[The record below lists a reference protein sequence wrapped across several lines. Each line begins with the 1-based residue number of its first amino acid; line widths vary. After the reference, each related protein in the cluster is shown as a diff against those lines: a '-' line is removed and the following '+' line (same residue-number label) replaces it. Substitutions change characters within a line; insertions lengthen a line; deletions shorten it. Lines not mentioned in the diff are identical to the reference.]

1 MHAGGIESQQ
11 IVFLILLFMAV
22 AFGALAQRLKTPY
35 PIILVIAGLLLGF
48 APGIPKIT
56 LNPDVVFYV
65 FLPPL
70 LYAAAWNTS
79 WREFRHNLSSI
90 LMLAVGLVG
99 FTVFGVAAGARWVFA
114 GFDWRSG
121 AVLGAVVA
129 TTDAIAA
136 TSIARRLGV
145 SGHIVDV
152 LEGESLVNDA
162 TGLLALEF
170 ATGMLVSGE
179 AMTVGHGIVR
189 LLSLSVVGIVVG
201 LVIGVIVD
209 WFEQR
214 IDDGPMEIAISIIVA
229 YASYF
234 IAEAFQASG
243 VLATVTC
250 GLYLSRRSVHFFSP
264 GVRIQGA
271 AVWDALTFVL
281 NSVVFLL
288 IGLQLPDVLAGIRPY
303 DLPALLRFGALFSL
317 FVITLRLLWVFPSAQ
332 ISWRFRRLFN
342 REEPKPS
349 VRGVFFVGWT
359 GMRGVIALAAAISLP
374 HTLADGTPFPHRN
387 LIVFLTF
394 SVIVVTLVGQG
405 LSLPPLI
412 RILGLHTTEGI
423 GPEERRARR
432 VILETALKQVVA
444 IRERDAERFADV
456 YDDIAQ
462 HYRARLN
469 AARGEGGDEH
479 GTGAAHAQRY
489 EEVWRELLRVERDTA
504 IELRNGGRISDE
516 VLRRLLNELD
526 LSETR
531 IAMTPPESVM
541 PV

>member
-1 MHAGGIESQQ
+1 MHAGGVESQQ
-11 IVFLILLFMAV
+11 IVFLILLFLAV
-22 AFGALAQRLKTPY
+22 AFAALAQRLKTPY

-48 APGIPKIT
+48 APGIPKIN

-79 WREFRHNLSSI
+79 WREFRHNLTSI
-90 LMLAVGLVG
+90 LMLAIGLVG
-99 FTVFGVAAGARWVFA
+99 FTVIGVAAGARWVFA

-145 SGHIVDV
+145 DRRIVDV

-170 ATGMLVSGE
+170 ATGILVSGQVL
-179 AMTVGHGIVR
+179 TVSDGVLR
-189 LLSLSVVGIVVG
+189 LLYLSVVGIVVG

-209 WFEQR
+209 WFERR

-234 IAEAFQASG
+234 VAEALQASG

-264 GVRIQGA
+264 GVRIQAA
-271 AVWDALTFVL
+271 AVWGALTFVL

-288 IGLQLPDVLAGIRPY
+288 IGLQLPRVLAGIRPY
-303 DLPALLRFGALFSL
+303 DLPALLRFGALFAL
-317 FVITLRLLWVFPSAQ
+317 FVIALRLLWVFPSSQ
-332 ISWRFRRLFN
+332 ISWRIRTLLHHKDPR
-342 REEPKPS
+342 PS
-349 VRGVFFVGWT
+349 ARSIFFIGWT
-359 GMRGVIALAAAISLP
+359 GMRGVIALAAALSLP
-374 HTLADGTPFPHRN
+374 HTLADGTPFPNRN

-394 SVIVVTLVGQG
+394 SVIVVTLVVQG
-405 LSLPPLI
+405 LTLPPLI
-412 RILGLHTTEGI
+412 RLLRLQTPEGI
-423 GPEERRARR
+423 GPEEMAARRA
-432 VILETALKQVVA
+432 ILETALRHVET

-456 YDDIAQ
+456 YDDVAQ
-462 HYRARLN
+462 HYRTRLN
-469 AARGEGGDEH
+469 TVSGEGADEH
-479 GTGAAHAQRY
+479 GSSADHALRY
-489 EEVWRELLRVERDTA
+489 EEVSRELLRLERDTA
-504 IELRNGGRISDE
+504 IALRNEGRISDE

-531 IAMTPPESVM
+531 IAVTPTEAAAQT
-541 PV
+541 